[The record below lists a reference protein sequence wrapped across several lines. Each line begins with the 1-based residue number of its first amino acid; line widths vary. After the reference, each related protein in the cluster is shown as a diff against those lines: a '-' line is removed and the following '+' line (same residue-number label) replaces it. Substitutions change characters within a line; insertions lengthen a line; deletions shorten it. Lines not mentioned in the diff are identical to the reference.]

1 VQFEYHSEPTRGAL
15 LATAALIV
23 CAALVPV
30 ALFRTVLLAIAAGPG
45 TWTLIQWLRRGRG
58 VQAGDEHLLIRGWL
72 AGRVRSIPYAAIRG
86 HAITQAGGLM
96 IAYRQ
101 PESPPPRTAGSSS
114 LALTDLRPE
123 SYQGPR
129 YRLIVTP
136 PVDRAGELG
145 AALDARVRRVT
156 AADDRWFS
164 ADQLLAWARQRRI
177 RNIVLALL
185 LLAGTPLYV
194 IIAGRIVASIL
205 SFGAR

>member
-15 LATAALIV
+15 LATVALIV

-72 AGRVRSIPYAAIRG
+72 AGRARSIPYAAIRG
-86 HAITQAGGLM
+86 HTITRAGGLM

-145 AALDARVRRVT
+145 AALDARVQPVR

-164 ADQLLAWARQRRI
+164 ADQLLVWARQRRI
-177 RNIVLALL
+177 RNIVFALL
-185 LLAGTPLYV
+185 LIAGTPLYV